1 MDTKRRK
8 RRKIIDVQFYKSDTG
23 SIPVKEWLK
32 KLTAADRKNIGDDIR
47 TVEFGW
53 PIGMPLVGKIDT
65 GLWEVRSNLS
75 NNRISR
81 VLFTVYSDMMVLLHA
96 FIKKTL
102 KTPRND
108 LKTAK
113 RRMSHMKQEKINDRD
128 S

>member
-1 MDTKRRK
+1 MGAK
-8 RRKIIDVQFYKSDTG
+8 RRKIIDVQFYKSDAG

-65 GLWEVRSNLS
+65 DLWEVRSNLS

-81 VLFTVYSDMMVLLHA
+81 VLFTVYGDMMVLLHG
-96 FIKKTL
+96 FIKKTS
-102 KTPRND
+102 KTPKND
-108 LKTAK
+108 LQTAK
-113 RRMSHMKQEKINDRD
+113 RRMSHMKKEKINDRD

>member
-1 MDTKRRK
+1 MGAK
-8 RRKIIDVQFYKSDTG
+8 RRKIIDVQFYKSDAG

-65 GLWEVRSNLS
+65 DLWEVRSNLS

-81 VLFTVYSDMMVLLHA
+81 VLFTVYGDMMVLLHG
-96 FIKKTL
+96 FIKKTS
-102 KTPRND
+102 KTPKND
-108 LKTAK
+108 LQTAK
-113 RRMSHMKQEKINDRD
+113 RRMSHMKKEKINDRN

>member
-1 MDTKRRK
+1 VQK
-8 RRKIIDVQFYKSDTG
+8 KIIDVQFYKSDTG

-53 PIGMPLVGKIDT
+53 PIDMPLVGKIDT

-81 VLFTVYSDMMVLLHA
+81 VLFTVCSDMMILLHA
-96 FIKKTL
+96 FIKKTS
-102 KTPRND
+102 KTPKND

-113 RRMSHMKQEKINDRD
+113 RRMSHIEGRR
-128 S
+128 

>member
-1 MDTKRRK
+1 MDVK
-8 RRKIIDVQFYKSDTG
+8 RRKIIDVQFYKSDAG

-53 PIGMPLVGKIDT
+53 PVGMPLVGKIDT
-65 GLWEVRSNLS
+65 DLWEVRSNLS

-96 FIKKTL
+96 FIKKTS
-102 KTPRND
+102 KTPKND
-108 LKTAK
+108 LGTAK
-113 RRMSHMKQEKINDRD
+113 RRMSKFERRK
-128 S
+128 

>member
-1 MDTKRRK
+1 M
-8 RRKIIDVQFYKSDTG
+8 V
-23 SIPVKEWLK
+23 E

-96 FIKKTL
+96 FIKKTS
-102 KTPRND
+102 KTPKND
-108 LKTAK
+108 LNTAK
-113 RRMSHMKQEKINDRD
+113 RRMSHMKKEKINDRN

>member
-1 MDTKRRK
+1 MDTK

-23 SIPVKEWLK
+23 SIPVKEGLK

-81 VLFTVYSDMMVLLHA
+81 VLFTVYSDMMVP
-96 FIKKTL
+96 FTCFYQK
-102 KTPRND
+102 D
-108 LKTAK
+108 LKNA
-113 RRMSHMKQEKINDRD
+113 QERSED
-128 S
+128 SKTTYVTYEKGENK

>member
-1 MDTKRRK
+1 MGAK
-8 RRKIIDVQFYKSDTG
+8 RRKIIDVQFYKSDAG
-23 SIPVKEWLK
+23 SIPVKEWLR

-65 GLWEVRSNLS
+65 DLWEVRSNLS

-81 VLFTVYSDMMVLLHA
+81 VLFTVYGDMMVLLHG
-96 FIKKTL
+96 FIKKTS
-102 KTPRND
+102 KTPKND
-108 LKTAK
+108 LQTAK
-113 RRMSHMKQEKINDRD
+113 RRMSHMKKEEINDRN

>member
-1 MDTKRRK
+1 MGAK
-8 RRKIIDVQFYKSDTG
+8 RRKIIDVQFYKSDAG

-65 GLWEVRSNLS
+65 DLWEVRSNLS

-81 VLFTVYSDMMVLLHA
+81 VLFTVYGDMMVLLHG
-96 FIKKTL
+96 FIKKTS
-102 KTPRND
+102 KTPNND
-108 LKTAK
+108 LQIAK
-113 RRMSHMKQEKINDRD
+113 RRMSHMKKEKINDRN

>member
-1 MDTKRRK
+1 MGAK
-8 RRKIIDVQFYKSDTG
+8 RRKIIDVQFYKSDAG
-23 SIPVKEWLK
+23 SIPVKEWLR

-65 GLWEVRSNLS
+65 DLWEVRSNLS

-81 VLFTVYSDMMVLLHA
+81 VLFTVYSDMMVLLHG
-96 FIKKTL
+96 FIKKPQ
-102 KTPRND
+102 KTPKND
-108 LKTAK
+108 LQTAK
-113 RRMSHMKQEKINDRD
+113 RRMSHMKKEEINDRN

>member
-1 MDTKRRK
+1 MSAN
-8 RRKIIDVQFYKSDTG
+8 RKIIDVQFYKSDTG
-23 SIPVKEWLK
+23 SVPVKEWLK

-75 NNRISR
+75 NNRISK

-96 FIKKTL
+96 FIKKTS
-102 KTPRND
+102 KTPKND
-108 LKTAK
+108 VKTAK
-113 RRMSHMKQEKINDRD
+113 RQMSHLKRRK
-128 S
+128 

>member
-1 MDTKRRK
+1 MGAK
-8 RRKIIDVQFYKSDTG
+8 RRKIIDVQFYKSDAG

-65 GLWEVRSNLS
+65 DLWEVRSNLS

-81 VLFTVYSDMMVLLHA
+81 VLFTVYGDMMVLLHG
-96 FIKKTL
+96 FIKKTS
-102 KTPRND
+102 KTPKND
-108 LKTAK
+108 LQTAK
-113 RRMSHMKQEKINDRD
+113 RRMSHMKKEEINDRN

>member
-1 MDTKRRK
+1 MDAK

-81 VLFTVYSDMMVLLHA
+81 VLFTVYSDMMILLHA
-96 FIKKTL
+96 FIKKTS
-102 KTPRND
+102 KTPKND

-113 RRMSHMKQEKINDRD
+113 RRMSHIERRK
-128 S
+128 

>member
-1 MDTKRRK
+1 MDVK
-8 RRKIIDVQFYKSDTG
+8 RRKIIDVQFYKSDAG

-53 PIGMPLVGKIDT
+53 PVGMPLVGKIDT
-65 GLWEVRSNLS
+65 DLWEVRSNLS

-96 FIKKTL
+96 FIKKTS
-102 KTPRND
+102 KTPKND
-108 LKTAK
+108 LQTAK
-113 RRMSHMKQEKINDRD
+113 RRMSHMKKEEINDRN

>member
-1 MDTKRRK
+1 MGAK
-8 RRKIIDVQFYKSDTG
+8 RRKIIDVQFYKSDAG

-53 PIGMPLVGKIDT
+53 PIGIPLVGKIDT
-65 GLWEVRSNLS
+65 DLWEVRSNLS

-81 VLFTVYSDMMVLLHA
+81 VLFTVYGDMMVLLHG
-96 FIKKTL
+96 FIKKTS
-102 KTPRND
+102 KTPKND
-108 LKTAK
+108 LQTAK
-113 RRMSHMKQEKINDRD
+113 RRMSHMKKEKINDRN